1 MNQNLVVVKGNQIIQ
16 ASYRLTLVEQR
27 IILGCIAKIDSTE
40 KLSETQGFTIH
51 VSEIRDLV
59 SDSKTPSSYSEIKE
73 AVDRLYNRTITI
85 DGEGSERRWIYEKKY
100 NKNEGSVTLYFS
112 PTLIPYLSQLKGNFT
127 KYRLEWVKK
136 FSSPHS
142 IRLYELLVQ
151 WQSKGE
157 REVAL
162 DWLKNILELS
172 DKYPR
177 TNNFIQRVIKPSIA
191 EINQHSN
198 LKVVFGTRKAGKT
211 ITHLQ
216 FKFDI
221 QEPQKAKEREVLTI
235 DQFVRQN
242 PGLTKGKSELE
253 VRKMMLKS
261 K

>member
-1 MNQNLVVVKGNQIIQ
+1 M
-16 ASYRLTLVEQR
+16 
-27 IILGCIAKIDSTE
+27 
-40 KLSETQGFTIH
+40 
-51 VSEIRDLV
+51 
-59 SDSKTPSSYSEIKE
+59 
-73 AVDRLYNRTITI
+73 
-85 DGEGSERRWIYEKKY
+85 
-100 NKNEGSVTLYFS
+100 
-112 PTLIPYLSQLKGNFT
+112 
-127 KYRLEWVKK
+127 
-136 FSSPHS
+136 
-142 IRLYELLVQ
+142 
-151 WQSKGE
+151 
-157 REVAL
+157 
-162 DWLKNILELS
+162 ELS

-221 QEPQKAKEREVLTI
+221 QELQKAKEREVLTI